1 MTVMNNT
8 FLSIEALYTERDIQA
23 VSRAFQQHT
32 REQQV
37 DLLNRMPLEGAVLV
51 LGQCSLS
58 VIQALLSELEEQ
70 GHEKRSRHLAHQLG
84 LIYSEV
90 EPQQGYFTTGVM
102 SHVRQ
107 RIGWIIALA
116 LLGIV
121 SGLIIAQYEDILSQ
135 LVLLAI
141 YMPVIAAAGGNTG
154 TQAATLVIRA
164 LATGELKKRQWL
176 SVVWKELRV
185 AICLAGAIAVV
196 MVGRIL
202 LFSENQSTGGYDI
215 NMIAFAIAI
224 ALFIQVTISTVLGGG
239 LPIVA
244 RLFKLDPAVLVSP
257 VLASIVDISGMWIY
271 FTVVNTFL
279 GIA

>member
-8 FLSIEALYTERDIQA
+8 FLSIEALYSEKDIQA
-23 VSRAFQQHT
+23 VSNAFQQYG
-32 REQQV
+32 REQQIN
-37 DLLNRMPLEGAVLV
+37 LLNRMPLEDAVLV

-58 VIQALLSELEEQ
+58 TIQTLLSELEEQ
-70 GHEKRSRHLAHQLG
+70 GFEKRSRHLAHQLG

-90 EPQQGYFTTGVM
+90 EPQQGYLSTGVM

-164 LATGELKKRQWL
+164 LATGELKKRQWVNVL
-176 SVVWKELRV
+176 WKEFRV
-185 AICLAGAIAVV
+185 AICLALAIAVV
-196 MVGRIL
+196 MIGRIL

-215 NMIAFAIAI
+215 NMIALAIAV

-257 VLASIVDISGMWIY
+257 VLASIVDISGMWVY
-271 FTVVNTFL
+271 FTVVNAFL